1 MLGLDGVT
9 VIDTS
14 VAGVTVS
21 VVDAETLPS
30 VAWIVVDPVAA
41 EVARPID
48 PALLL
53 TVATP
58 VLVDVQATELVRFC
72 VELSE

>member
-1 MLGLDGVT
+1 MLGLDGVMA
-9 VIDTS
+9 IETS

-48 PALLL
+48 PAVLL

-58 VLVDVQATELVRFC
+58 VLVEVQATELVRFC
-72 VELSE
+72 VEPSE